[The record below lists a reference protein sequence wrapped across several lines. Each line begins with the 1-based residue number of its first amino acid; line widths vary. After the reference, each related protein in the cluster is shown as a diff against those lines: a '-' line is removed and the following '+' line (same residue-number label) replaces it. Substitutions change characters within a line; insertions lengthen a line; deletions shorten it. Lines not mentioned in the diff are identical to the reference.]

1 MEEEDVPAF
10 FQVSSCDGNKA
21 SELIVCVQCNRG
33 TFQQRSRLWMKRI
46 YLCDFLSVFPIM
58 STLFQSQ
65 LNHPPCPSCAI
76 TQRARRDLG
85 ATLCPGCARAKWAK
99 LQVQSK
105 CSQTCRAIH
114 NPQLSS
120 P

>member
-33 TFQQRSRLWMKRI
+33 TFQQRSRLRMKRI

-65 LNHPPCPSCAI
+65 LNHSPCPSSAI
-76 TQRARRDLG
+76 TQRARRELG
-85 ATLCPGCARAKWAK
+85 AALCPGCTRAKWAR

-105 CSQTCRAIH
+105 W
-114 NPQLSS
+114 
-120 P
+120 